1 MSVDTRHYECRGD
14 AEWLE
19 TSAASGPPMASPSS
33 SRAALEA
40 MIDRAFHMRV
50 LKEIAHISQNYPELP
65 LVLTERTIS
74 IPRTVPDGFA
84 VSIHTER
91 GHYVVRLG
99 EWRDEYALADEVVEL
114 VEAALRGDIRIR
126 IDIDAHGQ
134 HHVAEQRL
142 PDGEWI
148 KLPHH
153 EEAPGSAA
161 IGGPTRTI
169 FLRNGNGPA

>member
-1 MSVDTRHYECRGD
+1 MSLCSRHYECRGD
-14 AEWLE
+14 AEWVE
-19 TSAASGPPMASPSS
+19 DDAASPPYLASPSS

-50 LKEIAHISQNYPELP
+50 LKEVAHISQSYPELP

-91 GHYVVRLG
+91 GHYVVKLG

-153 EEAPGSAA
+153 EEAPVGTPVS
-161 IGGPTRTI
+161 GPTRTI
-169 FLRNGNGPA
+169 FLRNGTGSA